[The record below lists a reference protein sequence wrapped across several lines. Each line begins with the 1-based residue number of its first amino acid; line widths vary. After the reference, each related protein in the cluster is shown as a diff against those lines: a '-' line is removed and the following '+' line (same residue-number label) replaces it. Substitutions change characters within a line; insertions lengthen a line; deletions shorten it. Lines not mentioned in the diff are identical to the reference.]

1 MPEFKFDMENV
12 AGIVIMVIILV
23 AGSMYAWNQF
33 MVPQTVVDGE
43 GIPTEDIFAGN
54 LDVKTKENDYIAGS
68 THSSTNDKV
77 FIHALDPVSESTG
90 VALTSS
96 AVNFELSR
104 ASGGYAWISIHN
116 GDDEFL
122 ITPWME
128 GVFKTHNPRVKEVYY
143 KDLDSDDKME
153 MVGKCWFGDMVVG
166 SGQDPEWTLIMNWID
181 EDIGLAISSP
191 SDLTGQGTGSGTS
204 FGLTWLLSG
213 WTAGD
218 GCPIVKLYVV
228 TNDTRE
234 GEDITLQGLRMY
246 GDITVIGKTSWSAP
260 EYTSSSAYEGYYYM
274 PTDYTDPF
282 NGILTYRGTQ
292 ASDELYVSLAGKT
305 YHEANGNI
313 TVDLFVVVVGGDGTT
328 AQLTDSVT
336 LSA

>member
-12 AGIVIMVIILV
+12 AGVVIMVIILV
-23 AGSMYAWNQF
+23 AGSMYAYQQF

-43 GIPTEDIFAGN
+43 GIPTDEIFAGN
-54 LDVKTKENDYIAGS
+54 LDAKVKENDYVAGS
-68 THSSTNDKV
+68 THSSTGAKI
-77 FIHALDPVSESTG
+77 FIHALDPTSES
-90 VALTSS
+90 V
-96 AVNFELSR
+96 
-104 ASGGYAWISIHN
+104 HN
-116 GDDEFL
+116 EDDGFL
-122 ITPWME
+122 ITPWLE
-128 GVFKTHNPRVKEVYY
+128 GVFKQQNPRVKEVYY
-143 KDLDSDDKME
+143 KDLDSDDKKE
-153 MVGKCWFGDMVVG
+153 MIGKCWFGDIVVG
-166 SGQDPEWTLIMNWID
+166 SGQDPEWTLILNWID
-181 EDIGLAISSP
+181 EDIALAMSSP

-218 GCPIVKLYVV
+218 GCPIVKVYVV

-246 GDITVIGKTSWSAP
+246 GDITVIGKTSWSSP

-282 NGILTYRGTQ
+282 NGILTYRGAQ

-305 YHEANGNI
+305 FHEANGNI
-313 TVDLFVVVVGGDGTT
+313 TVDLFVVVVGGDGST